1 MQLSPSVCHSIQTAQ
16 LVLVYILVF
25 TGVFLVSACP
35 QVFQEMW
42 RSSGKTARQIIQ
54 EKDLGL
60 VSDTAQLHSI
70 CQKVVDL
77 HPDEV
82 RARMQILT
90 CNPFFLFLFCIF
102 EMFAVS
108 LCRLTP
114 SEMETRKFWTSWWGW
129 FRKRPKA
136 ELTQFWWGQF
146 YKRRPH
152 EG

>member
-82 RARMQILT
+82 SARMQILT
-90 CNPFFLFLFCIF
+90 CNPFFLFLFCMF
-102 EMFAVS
+102 EMFCVCCVS
-108 LCRLTP
+108 LQVDAIRNGNKKVLNKL
-114 SEMETRKFWTSWWGW
+114 MGLVQKETKGRADPVLVRAILQEKTS
-129 FRKRPKA
+129 
-136 ELTQFWWGQF
+136 
-146 YKRRPH
+146 
-152 EG
+152 